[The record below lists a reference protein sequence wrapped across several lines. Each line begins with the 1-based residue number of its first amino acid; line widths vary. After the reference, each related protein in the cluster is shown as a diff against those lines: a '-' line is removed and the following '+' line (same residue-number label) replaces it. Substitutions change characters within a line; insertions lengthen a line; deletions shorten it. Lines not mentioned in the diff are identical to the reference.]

1 MAVGVRA
8 VKGESRFWRDLA
20 TITARIGKGESTV
33 RRVAAI
39 AAIEAVIRIDVAAIR
54 RIHR

>member
-20 TITARIGKGESTV
+20 TISARIGKGESTV

-39 AAIEAVIRIDVAAIR
+39 AAIEAVIRLDVAAIP